1 MYAMVTIS
9 RKEFEDMVNRVVAQL
24 PPDYLARLKN
34 VAILVKDQPDLDQ
47 RQKLMLRA
55 NQTLFGLYEGV
66 PLSQRQGTVKLL
78 PDKITV
84 FQKPLEHASEN
95 INDLFKNIG
104 KTVWHEVAHYFGL
117 NHEQIRELERK
128 EKLN

>member
-1 MYAMVTIS
+1 MYAMITIS